1 MDIVLDN
8 KKHEVKLIDR
18 SLIYLTG
25 IDKIVSFDPEEFL
38 MESVMGNIVLKG
50 EGLEIVKLD
59 THDGVVTIKGMINSF
74 VYDVDKKK
82 DSESFIGK
90 LFK

>member
-1 MDIVLDN
+1 
-8 KKHEVKLIDR
+8 
-18 SLIYLTG
+18 
-25 IDKIVSFDPEEFL
+25 
-38 MESVMGNIVLKG
+38 MESIMGIILLIG
-50 EGLEIVKLD
+50 ENLEIVKLD